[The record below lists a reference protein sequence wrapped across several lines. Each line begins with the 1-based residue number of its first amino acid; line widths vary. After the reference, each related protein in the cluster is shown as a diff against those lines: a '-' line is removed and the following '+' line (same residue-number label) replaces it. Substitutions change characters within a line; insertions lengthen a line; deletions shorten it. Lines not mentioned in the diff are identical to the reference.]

1 MSSEIITYEV
11 YALGSYLGCFEAP
24 SAEEAIQ
31 AATDEFGPV
40 YAGESNGATIGYK
53 AIEAD

>member
-53 AIEAD
+53 AIETD